1 MSENIKKLSEKE
13 KVRKR
18 ISVWLGA
25 SNHIAVLHTIKE
37 IVGNSADEINKGRG
51 DEVEIIRHTDK
62 KITIV
67 DNCQGLPLEGKNED
81 GIENYKLLFET
92 LFAGTKYENGVSN
105 SDYTVG
111 VNGVFNTVLAFSSQ
125 DVTFEVAR
133 PDGNVYSISYHKGD
147 NSSPLQVIGKSDK
160 TYTKITY
167 ELDDDI
173 FEDNYFKL
181 NELTEIASQQASLIK
196 GKMKVRDEVTDQS
209 FDYEYENGIVDF
221 LQEETKDLND
231 LHDLIVFNRDI
242 THETTQE
249 GKTVKDDIKVSVAM
263 KYTREDEGITQI
275 EFLNGSNLIHHGTIY
290 DGFVA
295 GMRNIINRF
304 LKDNNLYKKDEKQI
318 TKDDV
323 VVGLNYVVNFKSY
336 FPVYANQT
344 KFASYVKY
352 YEDVMKNAL
361 ESYFESYIVEHKKD
375 MELIAKQVLV
385 TKQSRERAEKT
396 RMDFKKK
403 LSGTVNNIT
412 ARVEGL
418 VTCKS
423 NDPTKTE
430 LYIVEGKSALGST
443 QQGRDPDIQAIYAL
457 RGKIL
462 NCLKAPYDKIFNNEI
477 IVDLIKI
484 LGCGIEVRNK
494 HAKDLNTFDLKNL
507 RWSKVVICTDADV
520 DGFHIRTLL
529 LTMIHRL
536 VPTLIEEGK
545 VFIAESPLYEIQHKD
560 SKGKDISTFAYSDQ
574 EKDEIL
580 PKISKMSSY
589 TIQRSKGLG
598 ENTPTMMWDT
608 TMNPETRRLIEV
620 TPDDVEEVV
629 STFNLFLGDDLAGRK
644 EYVEENLHEYIEN
657 ALD

>member
-196 GKMKVRDEVTDQS
+196 GKMKVQDEVTDQS
-209 FDYEYENGIVDF
+209 FNYEYENGIVDF

-423 NDPTKTE
+423 NDSTKTE

-462 NCLKAPYDKIFNNEI
+462 NCLKAPYDKIFNNDI

-484 LGCGIEVRNK
+484 LGCGIEVKNK

-560 SKGKDISTFAYSDQ
+560 DKGKEVSTFAYSNQ

-580 PKISKMSSY
+580 PKIAKMSSY

-598 ENTPTMMWDT
+598 ENTPEMMWDT

-657 ALD
+657 VLD

>member
-1 MSENIKKLSEKE
+1 MSENIRKLSEKE

-105 SDYTVG
+105 NDYTVG

-181 NELTEIASQQASLIK
+181 SELTEIASQQASLIK
-196 GKMKVRDEVTDQS
+196 GRIKVTDEITEQS
-209 FDYEYENGIVDF
+209 FEYEYPNGIVNF
-221 LQEETKDLND
+221 LQTETKDLND

-242 THETTQE
+242 SHETTQD
-249 GKTVKDDIKVSVAM
+249 GKVVKDDIKVSVAM

-290 DGFVA
+290 DGFVT

-423 NDPTKTE
+423 NDPARTE
-430 LYIVEGKSALGST
+430 VYLVEGKSALGST
-443 QQGRDPDIQAIYAL
+443 QQGRDPEIQAIYAL

-462 NCLKAPYDKIFNNEI
+462 NCLKAPLDKIFANDI
-477 IVDLIKI
+477 IVDLVKI
-484 LGCGIEVRNK
+484 LGCGIEVKSK
-494 HAKDLNTFDLKNL
+494 HAKDLNNFNLNNL

-536 VPTLIEEGK
+536 MPTLIEEGK
-545 VFIAESPLYEIQHKD
+545 IFIAESPLYEIQYKD
-560 SKGKDISTFAYSDQ
+560 DKGKDVSAFAYSDQ
-574 EKDEIL
+574 EKDELL
-580 PKISKMSSY
+580 PKIAKMSSY

-598 ENTPTMMWDT
+598 ENTARMMWDT
-608 TMNPETRRLIEV
+608 TMNPKTRRLIEV
-620 TPDDVEEVV
+620 KPDDVEETIA
-629 STFNLFLGDDLAGRK
+629 TFNLFLGDDLEGRK
-644 EYVEENLHEYIEN
+644 EYVEENLHEYIED